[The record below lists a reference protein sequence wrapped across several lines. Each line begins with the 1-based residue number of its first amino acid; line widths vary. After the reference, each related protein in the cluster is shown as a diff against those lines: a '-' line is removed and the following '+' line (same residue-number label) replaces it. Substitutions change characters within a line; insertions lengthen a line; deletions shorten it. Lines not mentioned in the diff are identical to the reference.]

1 MTDKISIKKISSII
15 TTVFLVA
22 IFFYGFLYLRYSND
36 QFNINN
42 QILLNFMLIN
52 FINTLIFAASILIY
66 KKYLNPVSL
75 FCLFIFYYA
84 FSLLPLTPNFIE
96 FSKTTNTV
104 IIITIIS
111 FITGSL
117 FAFYN
122 KEFFYNLSI
131 LKKSLKK
138 LEIIKSQINSRLFI
152 FALFYLSIIVF
163 FIEIYLIGYIPVFKM
178 FSKFVYEDA
187 NDHMINFLHY
197 FVVLSSVLPA
207 FSYILYKKNVITKR
221 EYFLIHAI
229 SFFINFNFFSRQ
241 FLLLY
246 MISLYFAYLFHN
258 KSSLKFGITVISLMI
273 IMFLTVGFLRF
284 MQDNTYKTDNQDKK
298 QIEYLNNIS
307 NSKYKLS
314 VIENYLTIY
323 SSNRFYELN
332 KLVNEK
338 NSLNYY
344 GYGMYTFK
352 PIVSVFF
359 LNRLNLVDYDTK
371 FNIPNAV
378 PTFVV
383 DPYLDFGLIGSFL
396 INFIYGFIS
405 TIFFFIFWNKK
416 RIGII
421 NFSIIVFCI
430 VMMTFMNYFN
440 TFFVWFVLI
449 INNLL
454 IKDE

>member
-1 MTDKISIKKISSII
+1 
-15 TTVFLVA
+15 
-22 IFFYGFLYLRYSND
+22 
-36 QFNINN
+36 
-42 QILLNFMLIN
+42 
-52 FINTLIFAASILIY
+52 
-66 KKYLNPVSL
+66 
-75 FCLFIFYYA
+75 
-84 FSLLPLTPNFIE
+84 
-96 FSKTTNTV
+96 
-104 IIITIIS
+104 
-111 FITGSL
+111 
-117 FAFYN
+117 
-122 KEFFYNLSI
+122 
-131 LKKSLKK
+131 
-138 LEIIKSQINSRLFI
+138 
-152 FALFYLSIIVF
+152 
-163 FIEIYLIGYIPVFKM
+163 
-178 FSKFVYEDA
+178 
-187 NDHMINFLHY
+187 
-197 FVVLSSVLPA
+197 
-207 FSYILYKKNVITKR
+207 
-221 EYFLIHAI
+221 
-229 SFFINFNFFSRQ
+229 
-241 FLLLY
+241 
-246 MISLYFAYLFHN
+246 
-258 KSSLKFGITVISLMI
+258 
-273 IMFLTVGFLRF
+273 

>member
-1 MTDKISIKKISSII
+1 MTDQISVKKIILLTSAI
-15 TTVFLVA
+15 FLVA
-22 IFFYGFLYLRYSND
+22 FLFYGFLYLRYSND
-36 QFNINN
+36 YFKIDHN
-42 QILLNFMLIN
+42 ILLNFMLIN
-52 FINTLIFAASILIY
+52 GINTVVFSTSILFY

-75 FCLFIFYYA
+75 FCLFVFYYA
-84 FSLLPLTPNFIE
+84 FSLLPLSPNFSE
-96 FSKTTNTV
+96 YSKSSNTV
-104 IIITIIS
+104 IIVTIIS
-111 FITGSL
+111 FISGSI

-122 KEFFYNLSI
+122 KESLYNFLLFNNFI
-131 LKKSLKK
+131 KKIKK
-138 LEIIKSQINSRLFI
+138 IKSQINSRLI
-152 FALFYLSIIVF
+152 LYVLFYSSIIVF

-207 FSYILYKKNVITKR
+207 FSYILYKNNVISKR

-258 KSSLKFGITVISLMI
+258 KSSFKFGITVISLMI
-273 IMFLTVGFLRF
+273 MMFLTVGFLRF
-284 MQDNTYKTDNQDKK
+284 MQDNTYKTENQDKK

-314 VIENYLTIY
+314 VLENYLTIY

-332 KLVNEK
+332 KMINEK
-338 NSLNYY
+338 DSTNYY

-352 PIVSVFF
+352 PIVSVLF
-359 LNRLNLVDYDTK
+359 LNRLNLVDYDSK

-383 DPYLDFGLIGSFL
+383 DAYLDFGITGSIL

-405 TIFFFIFWNKK
+405 TIFFYSFWKK
-416 RIGII
+416 KKSGII

-430 VMMTFMNYFN
+430 AMMTFMNYFN